1 MVYKFTNRA
10 EKAIEIAND
19 IALELGH
26 NYIGT
31 EHILYGLA
39 KEGTGIASKVL
50 ENQGISSEDIL
61 NEIEMLIG
69 TGNPL
74 SQDESLGF
82 TPRSKRI
89 IENAFVEARRLGSEF
104 IGTEHILI
112 GIMHEG
118 DSVAVRI
125 MMDLNLDP
133 RKLYNEIAKVINE
146 DGTDSNLGKAS
157 NDKNLGSY
165 NSTPTLN
172 QYGADLTKKAREGKL
187 DPVIGRK
194 TEIDRVTQ
202 ILSRRTKNNPCLI
215 GEPGVGKTA
224 VVEGLAEKIIA
235 DDVPEMIKNKR
246 VVSLDI
252 SGMVAGAKY
261 RGDFE
266 DRIKKCLNEVQ
277 KAGDVILFIDEIH
290 TIVGAGSAE
299 GAVDAAN
306 ILKPLLARGEVQV
319 IGATTLNEYRKYIE
333 KDSALERR
341 FSPVTVGEPTE
352 EETIKILEGLRD
364 KYEAH
369 HDVKITEEAIKSA
382 VDLSIRYINDRYL
395 PDKAIDLM
403 DEAASRVKMRTYTM
417 PDSIKEIEDKIAS
430 LDREKEDAIRVQDF
444 EKAATLRDKEKE
456 QKEVLETEKK
466 KWQNKNSKKV
476 MNLTEEDIAEVIAS
490 WTGIP
495 VNKITQGEN
504 EKLKHLE
511 ETLHKRVIGQNE
523 AVEAVSKAIRRG
535 RVGLKDPN
543 RPIGSFLFLGPTGV
557 GKTELSKALAEALFG
572 NESAMIRVDM
582 SEYMEPHSVAKL
594 IGSPPGYVGYDEG
607 GQLTEKIRRK
617 PYSVIL
623 FDEIEKAHPD
633 VMNMLLQILDDGRL
647 TDAQGRTVNFKNTV
661 IIMTSNVGARMITDK
676 NVLGFSS
683 DNKGKE
689 GEEKEYENIKKDVM
703 AELKKEF
710 RPEFINRIDDIIV
723 FHKLTKE
730 DIEQIIDIMLKQVQ
744 KRLLEQEYDIEFDKS
759 VKNLVAKK
767 GIDTNYGARPLKR
780 AIQSN
785 VEDKL
790 AEAILDGKII
800 PHKKAKIIAENNEI
814 KVK

>member
-1 MVYKFTNRA
+1 MMYKFTARA
-10 EKAIEIAND
+10 EKAIEIANE

-31 EHILYGLA
+31 EHLFYGLA
-39 KEGTGIASKVL
+39 KEGTGVASQVL
-50 ENQGISSEDIL
+50 RNQNITDEDIL
-61 NEIEMLIG
+61 REIEMLIG
-69 TGNPL
+69 TGEPL
-74 SQDESLGF
+74 TQNDSMGF
-82 TPRSKRI
+82 TPRSKRV
-89 IENAFVEARRLGSEF
+89 IENAFIEARRLGNEF
-104 IGTEHILI
+104 IGTEHLLI
-112 GIMHEG
+112 GIMREG
-118 DSVAVRI
+118 DSVAARI
-125 MMDLNLDP
+125 MIDLDVDP
-133 RKLYNEIAKVINE
+133 RKLYNEIVKVLNE
-146 DGTDSNLGKAS
+146 DGMDANSAVSTDRNS
-157 NDKNLGSY
+157 GSF

-172 QYGADLTKKAREGKL
+172 QFGSDLTKQAREGKL

-194 TEIDRVTQ
+194 AEIDRVIQ

-224 VVEGLAEKIIA
+224 VVEGLAEKIVA
-235 DDVPEMIKNKR
+235 DDVPEMLKNKR
-246 VVSLDI
+246 VVALDI

-266 DRIKKCLNEVQ
+266 ERIKKCLAEVK

-319 IGATTLNEYRKYIE
+319 VGATTLNEYRKYIE

-369 HDVKITEEAIKSA
+369 HNVKITEGAIKAA

-417 PDSIKEIEDKIAS
+417 PDSIKEIEEKIAT
-430 LDREKEDAIRVQDF
+430 LDREKEEAIRVQDF
-444 EKAATLRDKEKE
+444 EKAASLRDKENE
-456 QKEVLETEKK
+456 QKDKLEKEKK
-466 KWQNKNSKKV
+466 KWQSKNSKNV
-476 MNLTEEDIAEVIAS
+476 LNLTEEDIAEVIAS
-490 WTGIP
+490 WTKIP
-495 VNKITQGEN
+495 VNKITQDEN

-511 ETLHKRVIGQNE
+511 DTLHKRVIGQNE

-572 NESAMIRVDM
+572 NEDAMIRVDM

-647 TDAQGRTVNFKNTV
+647 TDATGRTVNFKNTV

-676 NVLGFSS
+676 NVLGFSK
-683 DNKGKE
+683 DTDKTE
-689 GEEKEYENIKKDVM
+689 GQEKEYEEIKKDVM
-703 AELKKEF
+703 AELKKQF

-723 FHKLTKE
+723 FHKLTDE
-730 DIEQIIDIMLKQVQ
+730 DIGQIIEIMLKQVQ
-744 KRLLEQEYDIEFDKS
+744 KRLKEQEYNVEIDKS
-759 VKNLVAKK
+759 VKDLVAKK

-785 VEDKL
+785 VEDKI

-800 PHKKAKIIAENNEI
+800 PHKKVKIIAENDEV
-814 KVK
+814 KVE